1 MICLDTNAVIA
12 ALKSKPSPV
21 LERIAQGLRE
31 SWPLAVST
39 LVLFELHFGAAK
51 STYPERNARRI
62 MEFTTGGIRI
72 LDFEADDATE
82 AGVIRNHL
90 GKSGTPIGPYDLLIA
105 AQARRRDAVLVT
117 NNTREFSRVPGLR
130 IEDWTSPLD

>member
-21 LERIAQGLRE
+21 LERIARGLR
-31 SWPLAVST
+31 PLAVST

-90 GKSGTPIGPYDLLIA
+90 RTSGTPIGPYDLLIA
-105 AQARRRDAVLVT
+105 AQARRRDAVLIT

-130 IEDWTSPLD
+130 IEDWTSPAD